1 MQRWPDEPPAPAP
14 VDARRFRESVAYLC
28 RKSADKVPSDEVLA
42 ASREAGV
49 DPFLLAAMMVDRSRC
64 EPRKKSR
71 GGYGLLNIQP
81 ALYRRPGAPRT
92 GAHASEWS
100 TGNLLGA
107 RSNLGLGARLLRMWQ
122 EQHDALDVTYGGVP
136 HRSAVSH
143 FYWGDQVPSSGTEDL
158 VLTARRRLVAHYKG
172 HVDAPRPCSLGMN
185 VVPPLEASPRVA
197 TSGPGDDR
205 DGGAR
210 RHRGLDVVASPGEP
224 IRAIADGTVIFA
236 GANMRGSARTIVSP
250 AKSARYARKRL
261 GAGGVY
267 MCIRHRGMVSAQAAD
282 AEAPADGPPE
292 ALVEPTAA
300 GTKSVVSCYM
310 HLDRFF
316 VATGAKVKMGDTIA
330 VVGRSGVRRSPPHL
344 HFEVRVDDR
353 FRDPWR
359 YFADSIMP
367 PNATVTHR
375 YNQLKQKSRMRAIAR
390 AQRAAKAAAKAK
402 VLTTR

>member
-1 MQRWPDEPPAPAP
+1 M
-14 VDARRFRESVAYLC
+14 AYLC
-28 RKSADKVPSDEVLA
+28 RKPADKVPSDEVLA
-42 ASREAGV
+42 AAREAGV
-49 DPFLLAAMMVDRSRC
+49 DPFLLAALMVDRSRC
-64 EPRKKSR
+64 EARKKSR
-71 GGYGLLNIQP
+71 NGYGLLNIQP
-81 ALYRRPGAPRT
+81 SLYRRPGAPRT
-92 GAHASEWS
+92 GAHSSEW
-100 TGNLLGA
+100 TTANLMGA

-122 EQHDALDVTYGGVP
+122 EQHDALDITYGGVP

-143 FYWGDQVPSSGTEDL
+143 FYWGDQVPNSGTEDL
-158 VLTARRRLVAHYKG
+158 VLTARRRLVAHYQG
-172 HVDAPRPCSLGMN
+172 RTDQPRPCALGMN

-205 DGGAR
+205 EGGAR

-224 IRAIADGTVIFA
+224 IRAIADGLVIFA

-267 MCIRHRGMVSAQAAD
+267 MCIRHRGIVSAQAAA
-282 AEAPADGPPE
+282 AETMGDVPGEAQAEPAPAE
-292 ALVEPTAA
+292 
-300 GTKSVVSCYM
+300 TKSVVSCYM

-316 VATGAKVKMGDTIA
+316 VGTGQKVKAGDTIA

-367 PNATVTHR
+367 PNVTVTHR
-375 YNQLKQKSRMRAIAR
+375 YNVLKQKSRLRAIAK
-390 AQRAAKAAAKAK
+390 AQRARAKAK

>member
-1 MQRWPDEPPAPAP
+1 VQRWPDEPPAPAP
-14 VDARRFRESVAYLC
+14 VDARQFRDSVAYLC
-28 RKSADKVPSDEVLA
+28 RKPADRVASDEVLA
-42 ASREAGV
+42 AAREAGV
-49 DPFLLAAMMVDRSRC
+49 DPFLLAALMFDRSRC
-64 EPRKKSR
+64 DASKKSR
-71 GGYGLLNIQP
+71 NGFGLLNIQP
-81 ALYRRPGAPRT
+81 TMYRCPGAPRT

-100 TGNLLGA
+100 KGNLLSPRA
-107 RSNLGLGARLLRMWQ
+107 NLGLGARLLRMWQ

-158 VLTARRRLVAHYKG
+158 VLTARRRLVAHYQG
-172 HVDAPRPCSLGMN
+172 QNDVPRPCSLGMN

-236 GANMRGSARTIVSP
+236 GANMRGNARTIVSP

-267 MCIRHRGMVSAQAAD
+267 MCIRHRGVVSEQAAA
-282 AEAPADGPPE
+282 AETPDE
-292 ALVEPTAA
+292 ALPETQAEMAA
-300 GTKSVVSCYM
+300 PVGSKSVVSCYM

-316 VATGAKVKMGDTIA
+316 VATGRKVKAGETIG

-344 HFEVRVDDR
+344 HFELRVEDR

-359 YFADSIMP
+359 YFTDSIMP
-367 PNATVTHR
+367 PNATVTYR
-375 YNQLKQKSRMRAIAR
+375 YNQLKQKSRLRAVAR
-390 AQRAAKAAAKAK
+390 AQRAKAKAK